1 MFFLLQNWRTGGG
14 GRMDWGEVALTV
26 YTHVSKCKMIHVETV
41 GGLRE
46 GGMKESSGESEFKYD
61 IFDTL

>member
-1 MFFLLQNWRTGGG
+1 
-14 GRMDWGEVALTV
+14 
-26 YTHVSKCKMIHVETV
+26 MIHVETV

-46 GGMKESSGESEFKYD
+46 EGMKESSGESEFKYD